1 MMNEIQD
8 YCLYSG
14 ALAYVDMVRDLRF
27 RYLGVVPLWE
37 NKEEAW
43 DWFSEKFLDEP
54 SDADQAYFYEGWNKA
69 QDVERPS

>member
-1 MMNEIQD
+1 
-8 YCLYSG
+8 
-14 ALAYVDMVRDLRF
+14 MVRDLRF